1 MGGERGRVKVMG
13 IWRERA
19 GEWEKQRCLL
29 CLALQPHS
37 IVAIRH
43 CSVVGDVVIL
53 WQVSYIQLAEHHCVS
68 QSAKERDL
76 IG

>member
-19 GEWEKQRCLL
+19 GEWEKPRCLL
-29 CLALQPHS
+29 CLALQLHS

-43 CSVVGDVVIL
+43 CSVVSGDVVIL
-53 WQVSYIQLAEHHCVS
+53 RHVSYIKLEEHQLCKPVS
-68 QSAKERDL
+68 KKNV
-76 IG
+76 I